1 MHKVQGLTLSQ
12 AVVSFSLEKQKT
24 FKPRQMYVALNRI
37 RNSQG
42 MFLTGMF
49 CKEAIKASTEASKEY
64 DRLLNTAAFISAP
77 VVVPSYNSL
86 FFTLIYT
93 RSLKSDASDI
103 ASDSRLMEN
112 NILLLTETQLRP
124 ASDITSFESVLHEF
138 LIDCNMNNHCFSSF
152 AICYQG
158 SIKICDDP
166 QKFDG
171 ITIVKVHK
179 SIFSNKT
186 IGIALL
192 YSEHSSTL
200 SYFYEDLTTLNQ
212 NDDIGMILSDFNVDG
227 VDSDVHE
234 QLINILANFKLL
246 SHNITYSFE
255 WCSY

>member
-1 MHKVQGLTLSQ
+1 
-12 AVVSFSLEKQKT
+12 
-24 FKPRQMYVALNRI
+24 
-37 RNSQG
+37 
-42 MFLTGMF
+42 
-49 CKEAIKASTEASKEY
+49 
-64 DRLLNTAAFISAP
+64 
-77 VVVPSYNSL
+77 
-86 FFTLIYT
+86 
-93 RSLKSDASDI
+93 
-103 ASDSRLMEN
+103 
-112 NILLLTETQLRP
+112 
-124 ASDITSFESVLHEF
+124 
-138 LIDCNMNNHCFSSF
+138 MNNHCFSSF
-152 AICYQG
+152 AISYQG

-166 QKFDG
+166 QNFDG